1 MTVLPG
7 VHPGE
12 LKQRCAISV
21 TSYTYTIARFLAFDL
36 EKNVFRLSGSRFAEV
51 DLKLVGRKRNL
62 KNDLYFMSKAFD
74 FSPSCVFIQYIY
86 VRSTSHPEH
95 SLQLGIDHERVTH
108 TV

>member
-86 VRSTSHPEH
+86 VRSTSHKINNIYLTLH
-95 SLQLGIDHERVTH
+95 YKLNTW
-108 TV
+108 